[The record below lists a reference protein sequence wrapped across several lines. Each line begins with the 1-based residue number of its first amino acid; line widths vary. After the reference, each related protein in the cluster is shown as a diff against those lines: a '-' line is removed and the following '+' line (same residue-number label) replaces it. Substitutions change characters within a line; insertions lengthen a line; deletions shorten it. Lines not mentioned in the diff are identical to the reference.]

1 MATNKTNQ
9 SLTDLATERIALK
22 AQIEELSQRLSSLDE
37 ALIFRL
43 QRENITKVETSVGK
57 INLVQNNTVV
67 WNEEVLKGILTT
79 AQWKRVIVEK
89 IDKTRLEAEITIGR
103 IESSDVDVAKSIK
116 QSKPFIR

>member
-1 MATNKTNQ
+1 MATNKTQQ
-9 SLTDLATERIALK
+9 SLTDLATERISLK

-43 QRENITKVETSVGK
+43 QRENITKVETPVGK

-89 IDKTRLEAEITIGR
+89 IDKTRLEAEVVVGR
-103 IESSDVDVAKSIK
+103 IDGDDIEVAKSIK